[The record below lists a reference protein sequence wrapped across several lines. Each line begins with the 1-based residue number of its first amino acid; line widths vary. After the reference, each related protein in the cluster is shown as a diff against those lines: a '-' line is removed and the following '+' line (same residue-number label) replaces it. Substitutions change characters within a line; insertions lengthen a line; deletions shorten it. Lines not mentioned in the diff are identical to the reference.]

1 MSLIDLFINILLLA
15 SKSKPNKALCIFNE
29 YRTAS
34 ASREGW
40 IDLPGVNEDKSFIT
54 TMLIKDYDIEEVT
67 NQFDIEECVS
77 DTLKKWSGEKIHR
90 LHFHFSGHGFFKPP
104 MPERVDDGEEKLTT
118 MADGHC
124 LVGNIGTQH
133 LCSLHKIKYLLAQ
146 SNSDIITITVD
157 CCRSFDRNSRIKPQ
171 IPLTILP
178 SIPHEGL
185 IRMATMYSTCESL
198 ATYDENSFL
207 RELWKVYQEQNH
219 RISITKM
226 AKMINDSW
234 HNRRINQ
241 VCMIDMVEEGDNW
254 KKKYWPL

>member
-1 MSLIDLFINILLLA
+1 MGIAWLETLELI
-15 SKSKPNKALCIFNE
+15 
-29 YRTAS
+29 T
-34 ASREGW
+34 
-40 IDLPGVNEDKSFIT
+40 V
-54 TMLIKDYDIEEVT
+54 
-67 NQFDIEECVS
+67 
-77 DTLKKWSGEKIHR
+77 
-90 LHFHFSGHGFFKPP
+90 
-104 MPERVDDGEEKLTT
+104 
-118 MADGHC
+118 
-124 LVGNIGTQH
+124 
-133 LCSLHKIKYLLAQ
+133 
-146 SNSDIITITVD
+146 TVD
-157 CCRSFDRNSRIKPQ
+157 CCRSFERNRRIKPQ

-241 VCMIDMVEEGDNW
+241 VCMIDMVEDGDNW
-254 KKKYWPL
+254 KKKYWPM